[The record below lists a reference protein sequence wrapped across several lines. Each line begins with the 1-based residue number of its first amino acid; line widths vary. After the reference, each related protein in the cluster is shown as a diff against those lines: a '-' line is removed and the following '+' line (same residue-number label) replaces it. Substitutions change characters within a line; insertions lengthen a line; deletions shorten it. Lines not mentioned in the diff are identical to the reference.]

1 MLLNLG
7 GGGAPLPLPLPLM
20 QLHHYETND
29 YAIPRKFAYSHI
41 YSLKSLNGHIDMQ
54 VNKLNIYIIFSVQVF
69 K

>member
-7 GGGAPLPLPLPLM
+7 GGHPYPYHYPSCNYTM
-20 QLHHYETND
+20 YETND

-41 YSLKSLNGHIDMQ
+41 YSLKSLNGQIDMQ